1 MIEKL
6 FVKYKEMISYLF
18 WGTMTTVVSWGS
30 YALFFRTLGRML
42 GLSAA
47 IVAANVLSW
56 LCAILFAFVVNKQW
70 VFCSKSWKRGI
81 WWSEF
86 VKFVSS
92 RIVTG
97 ILEIA
102 GVPLLVKMGLDF
114 KIMGIEGMFAKILV
128 SVVVVILNYF
138 FGKFL
143 VFRKKQ

>member
-6 FVKYKEMISYLF
+6 LVKHREMISYLF
-18 WGTMTTVVSWGS
+18 WGAMTTVVSWGS
-30 YALFFRTLGRML
+30 YALFFRILGGMM
-42 GLSAA
+42 GVSAA
-47 IVAANVLSW
+47 ITAANVLSW
-56 LCAILFAFVVNKQW
+56 LCAILFAFIANKQW
-70 VFCSKSWKRGI
+70 VFRSKSWKRRI
-81 WWSEF
+81 WWPEF

-92 RIVTG
+92 RIATG

-102 GVPLLVKMGLDF
+102 GVPLLVKMGLDV
-114 KIMGIEGMFAKILV
+114 KIMGIDGMLAKILV

>member
-6 FVKYKEMISYLF
+6 FVKQREMISYLF
-18 WGTMTTVVSWGS
+18 WGAMTTVVSWGS
-30 YALFFRTLGRML
+30 YALFFRILGGIL
-42 GLSAA
+42 AVSAA
-47 IVAANVLSW
+47 ITAANILSW
-56 LCAILFAFVVNKQW
+56 LCAILFAFIANKQW
-70 VFCSKSWKRGI
+70 VFRSKSWKRRI
-81 WWSEF
+81 WWPEF
-86 VKFVSS
+86 LKFVSS

-102 GVPLLVKMGLDF
+102 GVPLLVKMGLDV
-114 KIMGIEGMFAKILV
+114 KIMGIDGMLAKILV

>member
-6 FVKYKEMISYLF
+6 FVKHREMISYLF
-18 WGTMTTVVSWGS
+18 WGAMTTVVSWGS
-30 YALFFRTLGRML
+30 YALFFRILGGIL
-42 GLSAA
+42 AVSAA
-47 IVAANVLSW
+47 ITAANILSW
-56 LCAILFAFVVNKQW
+56 LCAILFAFIANKQW
-70 VFCSKSWKRGI
+70 VFRSKSWKRRI
-81 WWSEF
+81 WWPEF
-86 VKFVSS
+86 LKFVSS

-102 GVPLLVKMGLDF
+102 GVPLLVKMGLDV
-114 KIMGIEGMFAKILV
+114 KIMGIDGMLAKVLV

>member
-6 FVKYKEMISYLF
+6 FVKHREMISYLF
-18 WGTMTTVVSWGS
+18 WGAMTTVVSWGS
-30 YALFFRTLGRML
+30 YALFFRILGGIL
-42 GLSAA
+42 AVSAA
-47 IVAANVLSW
+47 ITAANILSW
-56 LCAILFAFVVNKQW
+56 LCAILFAFIANKQW
-70 VFCSKSWKRGI
+70 VFRSKSWKRRI
-81 WWSEF
+81 WWPEF
-86 VKFVSS
+86 LKFVSS

-102 GVPLLVKMGLDF
+102 GVPLLVKMGLDV
-114 KIMGIEGMFAKILV
+114 KIMGIDGMLAKILV

>member
-1 MIEKL
+1 MIEKI
-6 FVKYKEMISYLF
+6 FVKHGEMISYLF
-18 WGTMTTVVSWGS
+18 WGAMTTVVSWGS
-30 YALFFRTLGRML
+30 YALFFRSLGGIL
-42 GLSAA
+42 TVSSA
-47 IVAANVLSW
+47 VTAANVLSW
-56 LCAILFAFVVNKQW
+56 LCAILFAFAVNKQW
-70 VFCSKSWKRGI
+70 VFRSRSWKRKI
-81 WWSEF
+81 WWPEF

-114 KIMGIEGMFAKILV
+114 RIMGIDGMLAKIMV

-143 VFRKKQ
+143 VFRKKK

>member
-1 MIEKL
+1 MIEKI
-6 FVKYKEMISYLF
+6 FVKHREMISYLF
-18 WGTMTTVVSWGS
+18 WGAMTTVVSWGA
-30 YALFFRTLGRML
+30 YALFFRILGGIL
-42 GLSAA
+42 AVSAA
-47 IVAANVLSW
+47 ITVANVLSW

-70 VFCSKSWKRGI
+70 VFRSKSWKRRI
-81 WWSEF
+81 WWPEF

-114 KIMGIEGMFAKILV
+114 KIMGIEGMLAKILV